1 MTPAAL
7 PAVGRGPS
15 IWLRAAEGVLSHI
28 VWMGVV
34 LVLLTPFIV
43 SPQTIFPFVVGKAL
57 YSRSLIVILFVCWV
71 LLALL
76 GPSYRP
82 PRSRLLVLLA
92 VVLGTAVLSA
102 CLGVSVQRSF
112 WSTYERM
119 LGVVD
124 LAHWFAF
131 AVVLVSM
138 IRTPRDW
145 RILLLV
151 YLLVGC
157 AVALLAIG
165 QYFTTVD
172 RRATFTLGNPVVLG
186 THLQMSV
193 LIALGWLAFSFHRGA
208 SPSSREPGGKGHAR
222 GRRLPMRW
230 IGRCFAVCIVL
241 IDLWALTLTGSRGA
255 LLALLAG
262 LVCLAALYLLLASR
276 RRFIRLGKI
285 TLSAV
290 LLGAALVVLL
300 PALHVF
306 EPDVLSSNPLAGRL
320 TDAPESVMKRLAA
333 WRAGARGFA
342 DHPVFGWGPENY
354 IVVLGRYGSGLG
366 AWMQVHDHSHNKLV
380 EELTTKGLVGLL
392 GYLAMWLVLF
402 HSVVR
407 AGSGMH
413 SRRQVPVLFAGA
425 TLMGHFVQSLTAP
438 DSTIGSLQFTLLF
451 AFVVFLGSA
460 GEGRVPATEPDARV
474 RPSVA
479 SPAGL
484 LRHRAGR
491 HGVRILLAVG
501 MIVLG
506 GACLSANQAIYSAS
520 RAIVHAIVDAEDSAT
535 PPGRSR
541 AYFERAISDFAPLA
555 NYPRLVLFQ
564 HVENRWNT
572 LRTEHPAESERM
584 LALVNAEAA
593 AAVASEPENW
603 RIHVALARMYA
614 EIGATEPEY
623 RDEAERHRDRASNLA
638 PNRTEVR
645 SLAVE

>member
-1 MTPAAL
+1 
-7 PAVGRGPS
+7 
-15 IWLRAAEGVLSHI
+15 
-28 VWMGVV
+28 MGVV
-34 LVLLTPFIV
+34 LVLLTPFVV

-57 YSRSLIVILFVCWV
+57 YSRLLIEILFVCWV

-76 GPSYRP
+76 EPSYRP

-92 VVLGTAVLSA
+92 VVFGTAVLSA

-131 AVVLVSM
+131 AVVLVST
-138 IRTPRDW
+138 IRTSRDW
-145 RILLLV
+145 RMLLFV
-151 YLLVGC
+151 YLLVGLT
-157 AVALLAIG
+157 VALLAIG
-165 QYFTTVD
+165 QYFVTDD
-172 RRATFTLGNPVVLG
+172 RRATFTLGNPVILG
-186 THLQMSV
+186 THLQMSI
-193 LIALGWLAFSFHRGA
+193 LTALGWLAFSFHRGA
-208 SPSSREPGGKGHAR
+208 SPSSGESAGKGHAR
-222 GRRLPMRW
+222 RRRFPMRW
-230 IGRCFAVCIVL
+230 AGRCFAACIVL

-255 LLALLAG
+255 LLALLSG
-262 LVCLAALYLLLASR
+262 LACLAALYLLLVSR
-276 RRFIRLGKI
+276 WRFVSSGMVKP
-285 TLSAV
+285 AV
-290 LLGAALVVLL
+290 LGAALVVLL
-300 PALHVF
+300 LAALHVF
-306 EPDVLSSNPLAGRL
+306 EPNLVDSNPLTGRL

-354 IVVLGRYGSGLG
+354 LVVLGRYGSGLG

-407 AGSGMH
+407 AGRDMPSG
-413 SRRQVPVLFAGA
+413 RQVPVLFAGA
-425 TLMGHFVQSLTAP
+425 ALMGHFVQSLTAP
-438 DSTIGSLQFTLLF
+438 DSTVGSLQFTLLF
-451 AFVVFLGSA
+451 AFVVYLGSA
-460 GEGRVPATEPDARV
+460 GEGRVPAPEQDARV
-474 RPSVA
+474 RPSDA

-484 LRHRAGR
+484 LRHRAGHR
-491 HGVRILLAVG
+491 GVRVLLAVG
-501 MIVLG
+501 AVVLG
-506 GACLSANQAIYSAS
+506 GACLSANQAVYSAS
-520 RAIVHAIVDAEDSAT
+520 RAIVHAIVSAEDSTA

-541 AYFERAISDFAPLA
+541 AYFERAIADFAPLA
-555 NYPRLVLFQ
+555 NYPRLVLFR
-564 HVENRWNT
+564 HVEDRWNT

-623 RDEAERHRDRASNLA
+623 RDEAERHRARASDLA
-638 PNRTEVR
+638 PNRIEVR

>member
-57 YSRSLIVILFVCWV
+57 YSRSLIEILFVCWV

-76 GPSYRP
+76 SPSYRP

-131 AVVLVSM
+131 ALVLVSM
-138 IRTPRDW
+138 IRAPRDW
-145 RILLLV
+145 HLLLFV
-151 YLLVGC
+151 YLLVGL

-165 QYFTTVD
+165 QYFTTDD
-172 RRATFTLGNPVVLG
+172 RRATFTLGNPVILG

-193 LIALGWLAFSFHRGA
+193 LIALGWLAFSFNRGA
-208 SPSSREPGGKGHAR
+208 SPSSGESAGKGHAR
-222 GRRLPMRW
+222 GRRFPMRW
-230 IGRCFAVCIVL
+230 IGRWFAACVVL

-255 LLALLAG
+255 LLALFAG
-262 LVCLAALYLLLASR
+262 LACLAALYLLLAPGR
-276 RRFIRLGKI
+276 RLSRLGRI
-285 TLSAV
+285 TLSVVLPGAALAV
-290 LLGAALVVLL
+290 LLLALQ
-300 PALHVF
+300 VF
-306 EPDVLSSNPLAGRL
+306 GLNLMESNPLAARL
-320 TDAPESVMKRLAA
+320 MDAPESVMNRLAA
-333 WRAGARGFA
+333 WKAGARGVA

-354 IVVLGRYGSGLG
+354 IVVLGRHGSGLG

-392 GYLAMWLVLF
+392 SYLAVWLVLF
-402 HSVVR
+402 HTVVR
-407 AGSGMH
+407 AGRDMPSG
-413 SRRQVPVLFAGA
+413 RQVPVLFAGA
-425 TLMGHFVQSLTAP
+425 ALMGHFVQSLSSP

-451 AFVVFLGSA
+451 GFVSCLGSV
-460 GEGRVPATEPDARV
+460 GEGRVPAPEQDARV
-474 RPSVA
+474 RPPDA

-484 LRHRAGR
+484 LRHRAGHR
-491 HGVRILLAVG
+491 GVRVLLAVG
-501 MIVLG
+501 AVVLG
-506 GACLSANQAIYSAS
+506 GACLSANQAAYSAS
-520 RAIVHAIVDAEDSAT
+520 RTIVDAIVSAEDPAA

-541 AYFERAISDFAPLA
+541 AYFERAIADFAPLA
-555 NYPRLVLFQ
+555 NYPRFFLFR
-564 HVENRWNT
+564 HVEDRWNT

-623 RDEAERHRDRASNLA
+623 RDEAEQYRARASDLA